1 MSTAVREIK
10 RRIGNIENIRQI
22 TRAMN
27 AIAMTKL
34 TRAKRQLAAAQP
46 YMTALE
52 SFLSAALAQK
62 TDTSEPHPLTID
74 NSASDVAIMVLSSDR
89 GLCGRFKGDLNRK
102 GSDLLQELGG
112 RGKIIAGGEKALA
125 YFVRQRVTV
134 INSYTHVYEQPDLE
148 IAQRISRDLTSL
160 YLEKEVGSVIVVYT
174 HFVSDLNQYVV
185 EKKILPV
192 EVSETGGSVLME
204 PDLKEMVEFVL
215 PLYLQSK
222 VFLALVE
229 SKTSEH
235 AIRRQAMKSATDNAE
250 DLLSTLTRFYNK
262 ARQQSITREIADIVG
277 GAEALRRT

>member
-1 MSTAVREIK
+1 MPIAVREIK
-10 RRIGNIENIRQI
+10 RRIGNIQNIRQI

-46 YMTALE
+46 YMAALD

-62 TDTSEPHPLTID
+62 TDTSERHPLTID
-74 NSASDVAIMVLSSDR
+74 NGASDVAILVLSSDR

-134 INSYTHVYEQPDLE
+134 INSYTHVYERPDLE
-148 IAQRISRDLTSL
+148 IAQRISKDLTSL
-160 YLEKEVGSVIVVYT
+160 YLEKKVGSVIVVYT
-174 HFVSDLNQYVV
+174 HFVSDLAQRVV

-192 EVSETGGSVLME
+192 EVSETGGNILIE
-204 PDLKEMVEFVL
+204 PDLKEMLEFVL

>member
-1 MSTAVREIK
+1 MSIAVREIK

-74 NSASDVAIMVLSSDR
+74 NSASDVAIVVLSCDR
-89 GLCGRFKGDLNRK
+89 GLCGRFKGDLNRR

-112 RGKIIAGGEKALA
+112 KGKIIAGGEKALA
-125 YFVRQRVTV
+125 YFVRKRVTV

>member
-1 MSTAVREIK
+1 MPIAVREIK
-10 RRIGNIENIRQI
+10 RRIGNIQNIRQI

-46 YMTALE
+46 YMAALD

-62 TDTSEPHPLTID
+62 TDTSERHPLTID
-74 NSASDVAIMVLSSDR
+74 NGASDVGILVLSSDR

-134 INSYTHVYEQPDLE
+134 INSYTHVYERPDLE
-148 IAQRISRDLTSL
+148 IAQRISKDLTSL
-160 YLEKEVGSVIVVYT
+160 YLEKKVGSVIVVYT
-174 HFVSDLNQYVV
+174 HFVSDLAQRVV

-192 EVSETGGSVLME
+192 EVSETGGNILIE
-204 PDLKEMVEFVL
+204 PDLKEMLEFVL

>member
-1 MSTAVREIK
+1 MSIAVREIK

-74 NSASDVAIMVLSSDR
+74 NSASDVAIVVLSCDR

-112 RGKIIAGGEKALA
+112 KGKIIAGGEKALA

-160 YLEKEVGSVIVVYT
+160 YLEKEVSSVIVVYT

>member
-1 MSTAVREIK
+1 MPIAVREIK
-10 RRIGNIENIRQI
+10 RRIGNIQNIRQI

-46 YMTALE
+46 YMAALD

-74 NSASDVAIMVLSSDR
+74 NGASDVGILVLSSDR

-134 INSYTHVYEQPDLE
+134 INSYTHVYERPDLE
-148 IAQRISRDLTSL
+148 IAQRISKDLTSL
-160 YLEKEVGSVIVVYT
+160 YLEKKVGSVIVVYT
-174 HFVSDLNQYVV
+174 HFVSDLAQRVV

-192 EVSETGGSVLME
+192 EVSETGGNILIE
-204 PDLKEMVEFVL
+204 PDLKEMLEFVL

>member
-1 MSTAVREIK
+1 MSIAVREIK

-46 YMTALE
+46 YMAALE

-148 IAQRISRDLTSL
+148 IAQQISRDLTSL

-174 HFVSDLNQYVV
+174 RFVSDLNQYVV

-277 GAEALRRT
+277 GAEALRGT

>member
-1 MSTAVREIK
+1 MSIAVREIK

-34 TRAKRQLAAAQP
+34 TRAKRQFAAAQP

-74 NSASDVAIMVLSSDR
+74 NSASDVAIVVLSCDR

-112 RGKIIAGGEKALA
+112 KGKIIAGGEKALA

-160 YLEKEVGSVIVVYT
+160 YLEKEVGSIIVVYT

-277 GAEALRRT
+277 GAEALRET